1 MPDESPKAD
10 VPPQP
15 RKRPWWRPH
24 VSTWFLV
31 LLTLAILAVLNVP
44 GSLPQSSAG
53 PNRSGIAHGWP
64 WTMMVR
70 QVIWPDTNDDLAA
83 FLWSWSVQPASD
95 AALAQS
101 RTFVIRP
108 QPPTGRTYYPAAVA
122 GNAAVAM
129 ALLAAVICL
138 AERRRRQRSSFWQIT
153 LTEGLIGCAA
163 LAAGLASLGWEV
175 KNTERQRAAV
185 DAIHADHGTRCL
197 DVYWESRLP
206 DWWEVRHGQLVATD
220 PILGDVV
227 YIHTILGT
235 ADAVLKRLQ
244 RLPAVR
250 SLYLGGRPLNDPS
263 LLAELKHLR
272 NLQLLDLSRTGVRDE
287 DLKHIAACETLVE
300 LDLSHNPISDEG
312 LEHLHRLR
320 HLRFLDLTNVEVS
333 VEAVDALQAALP
345 ELIITDD

>member
-53 PNRSGIAHGWP
+53 PNRAGIAHGWP

-108 QPPTGRTYYPAAVA
+108 QPPTGRTYYPAA
-122 GNAAVAM
+122 
-129 ALLAAVICL
+129 
-138 AERRRRQRSSFWQIT
+138 
-153 LTEGLIGCAA
+153 
-163 LAAGLASLGWEV
+163 
-175 KNTERQRAAV
+175 
-185 DAIHADHGTRCL
+185 
-197 DVYWESRLP
+197 
-206 DWWEVRHGQLVATD
+206 
-220 PILGDVV
+220 
-227 YIHTILGT
+227 
-235 ADAVLKRLQ
+235 
-244 RLPAVR
+244 
-250 SLYLGGRPLNDPS
+250 
-263 LLAELKHLR
+263 
-272 NLQLLDLSRTGVRDE
+272 
-287 DLKHIAACETLVE
+287 
-300 LDLSHNPISDEG
+300 
-312 LEHLHRLR
+312 
-320 HLRFLDLTNVEVS
+320 
-333 VEAVDALQAALP
+333 
-345 ELIITDD
+345 